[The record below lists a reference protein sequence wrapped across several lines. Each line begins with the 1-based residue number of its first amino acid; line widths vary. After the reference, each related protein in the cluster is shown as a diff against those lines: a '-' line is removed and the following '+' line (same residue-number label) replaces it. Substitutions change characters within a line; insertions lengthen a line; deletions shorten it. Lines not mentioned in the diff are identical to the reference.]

1 VAGDR
6 GGHRAGGG
14 TGEVSLKGGRTGRAD
29 RFGALGLI
37 LPGLLRIRTGL
48 MPIAAVGLTII
59 MIGAVG
65 TTTVTAGAVPAL
77 MPGVAG
83 VVAAT
88 VAIGRWREAGTATRR
103 SVLEARTAQL
113 AEVG

>member
-1 VAGDR
+1 
-6 GGHRAGGG
+6 
-14 TGEVSLKGGRTGRAD
+14 
-29 RFGALGLI
+29 
-37 LPGLLRIRTGL
+37 
-48 MPIAAVGLTII
+48 M
-59 MIGAVG
+59 
-65 TTTVTAGAVPAL
+65 VTAGAVPAL

-103 SVLEARTAQL
+103 SVLKARTAQL